1 VPSNPHPGD
10 ARSGYDAYAALRF
23 LDFRLFV
30 SGNFLGALS
39 RSILSVIVGYELYLR
54 TDSALALGLVGLVQ
68 IIPNVVLALPAGQY
82 VDRHDHQR
90 IAVVATSLNATAAA
104 ILALLSW
111 AHGPLWVIYACLFLI
126 GIGRVFN
133 SPTQGTLLAAV
144 VPARDYGNASAW
156 GSSVSQFASVL
167 GPVLGGF
174 AVAALGEEAP
184 VYAAT
189 AAMLFLAAILY
200 SRLHPRPIHK
210 STEPVT
216 RESLFAGFR
225 FIASTKVLLAAITL
239 DMVAVLL
246 GGATALLPIFA
257 EDVLHVG
264 ATGLGVMRASVA
276 IGAILMSFA
285 IAHKGEFRRAGI
297 TLLATVGGF
306 GLATILFGLSTWM
319 PLSLLAL
326 FLIGAFDSISVVIRT
341 TLELRF
347 TPDEMRG
354 RVGSIHYLFIG
365 MSNEFGEFESG
376 VAAAIF
382 GATTAVVLGGIGTL
396 LVVPAIALIW
406 PQVPRLREIVAPPEI
421 AALQTAAEVA
431 ENEAGTGSAREPNP
445 ATASSTTA
453 TPAS

>member
-1 VPSNPHPGD
+1 MSHSGSAHPGD
-10 ARSGYDAYAALRF
+10 ERHDAYAALRH

-30 SGNFLGALS
+30 SGNFLGSLS

-90 IAVVATSLNATAAA
+90 IAVSATSLNAAAAA

-111 AHGPLWVIYACLFLI
+111 LHGPLWIIYACLFLI

-133 SPTQGTLLAAV
+133 SPTQGTLLAVV
-144 VPARDYGNASAW
+144 VPAGEYGNASAW
-156 GSSVSQFASVL
+156 GTSVSQFASVL

-174 AVAALGEEAP
+174 AVAALGDEAP

-189 AAMLFLAAILY
+189 AAMLFTAAFLY
-200 SRLHPRPIHK
+200 GRLHPRPIHK
-210 STEPVT
+210 SKEPVT
-216 RESLFAGFR
+216 RDSLLAGFR
-225 FIASTKVLLAAITL
+225 FIADSKVLLAAITL

-257 EDVLHVG
+257 EDILHVG

-276 IGAILMSFA
+276 IGAILMSFVV
-285 IAHKGEFRRAGI
+285 AHKGEFRRAGV
-297 TLLATVGGF
+297 TLLATVAGF
-306 GLATILFGLSTWM
+306 GLATILFGLSSWM

-382 GATTAVVLGGIGTL
+382 GATGAVVLGGIGTL

-406 PQVPRLREIVAPPEI
+406 PQVPRLREIVA
-421 AALQTAAEVA
+421 LQASTVAAAEGVGD
-431 ENEAGTGSAREPNP
+431 EAGSGSAREPK
-445 ATASSTTA
+445 A
-453 TPAS
+453 TPAR

>member
-1 VPSNPHPGD
+1 MSSHPD
-10 ARSGYDAYAALRF
+10 HDAYAALRF
-23 LDFRLFV
+23 PDFRLLV
-30 SGNFLGALS
+30 SGNFLSSLS

-68 IIPNVVLALPAGQY
+68 IIPNVILALPAGEY

-90 IAVVATSLNATAAA
+90 IAVRAMSLNAVAAA

-111 AHGPLWVIYACLFLI
+111 MHGPLWVIYASLFLI

-144 VPARDYGNASAW
+144 VPADDYGNASAW

-189 AAMLFLAAILY
+189 AGMLAVAAFLY
-200 SRLHPRPIHK
+200 SRLHPRPVQK
-210 STEPVT
+210 SKEPVT
-216 RESLFAGFR
+216 RDSLLAGFR
-225 FIASTKVLLAAITL
+225 FIHRSKVLLAAITL

-264 ATGLGVMRASVA
+264 ATGLGIMRASVA
-276 IGAILMSFA
+276 VGAICASIA
-285 IAHKGEFRRAGI
+285 VAHKGEFRRAGM
-297 TLLATVGGF
+297 TLLATVAGF
-306 GLATILFGLSTWM
+306 GLATILFGLSSWM
-319 PLSLLAL
+319 PLSLLGL
-326 FLIGAFDSISVVIRT
+326 FLVGVFDSISVVIRT
-341 TLELRF
+341 TLELRY
-347 TPDEMRG
+347 TPDFMRG

-376 VAAAIF
+376 VMAAIF
-382 GATTAVVLGGIGTL
+382 GATGAVVLGGIGTL
-396 LVVPAIALIW
+396 LVVPIVALIW
-406 PQVPRLREIVAPPEI
+406 PQVPRLREIVTPPEV
-421 AALQTAAEVA
+421 VA
-431 ENEAGTGSAREPNP
+431 MQGDVAR
-445 ATASSTTA
+445 TASEAVGSPEA
-453 TPAS
+453 TPAR

>member
-1 VPSNPHPGD
+1 MPSAHAPGD
-10 ARSGYDAYAALRF
+10 ERHDAYAALRHR
-23 LDFRLFV
+23 DFRLFI
-30 SGNFLGALS
+30 SGNFLGSLS
-39 RSILSVIVGYELYLR
+39 RSILSIIVGYELYLR

-68 IIPNVVLALPAGQY
+68 IVPNVILALPAGQY

-90 IAVVATSLNATAAA
+90 IAVSATSLNAAAAA

-111 AHGPLWVIYACLFLI
+111 VHGPLWIIYAALFLI
-126 GIGRVFN
+126 GIGRVFT

-144 VPARDYGNASAW
+144 VPGSEYGNASAW
-156 GSSVSQFASVL
+156 GSSASQFASVL

-189 AAMLFLAAILY
+189 AAMLGVASFLY

-225 FIASTKVLLAAITL
+225 FIADTKVLLAAITL

-285 IAHKGEFRRAGI
+285 VAHKGEFRRAGV
-297 TLLATVGGF
+297 TLLATVAGF
-306 GLATILFGLSTWM
+306 GLATILFGLSSWM

-376 VAAAIF
+376 VVAALI
-382 GATTAVVLGGIGTL
+382 GATGAVVLGGIGTL
-396 LVVPAIALIW
+396 LVIPVIALIW
-406 PQVPRLREIVAPPEI
+406 PQVPRLREIVPPPEI
-421 AALQTAAEVA
+421 AALQAASDVIVG
-431 ENEAGTGSAREPNP
+431 EAGDGPARDPR
-445 ATASSTTA
+445 A
-453 TPAS
+453 TPAT

>member
-1 VPSNPHPGD
+1 MSRTSHPGHPGD
-10 ARSGYDAYAALRF
+10 DHPRHDAYAALRH

-68 IIPNVVLALPAGQY
+68 IIPNVILALPAGQY

-90 IAVVATSLNATAAA
+90 IAVAATSLNATAAA
-104 ILALLSW
+104 ILAVLSW

-144 VPARDYGNASAW
+144 VPSGEYGNASAW

-167 GPVLGGF
+167 GPVLGGL

-189 AAMLFLAAILY
+189 AAMLFVAALLY

-225 FIASTKVLLAAITL
+225 FIARTKVLLAAITL

-257 EDVLHVG
+257 EDILHVG
-264 ATGLGVMRASVA
+264 ATGLGVMRAAVA
-276 IGAILMSFA
+276 VGAILTSFA
-285 IAHKGEFRRAGI
+285 VAHKGEFRRAGV
-297 TLLATVGGF
+297 T
-306 GLATILFGLSTWM
+306 
-319 PLSLLAL
+319 
-326 FLIGAFDSISVVIRT
+326 
-341 TLELRF
+341 
-347 TPDEMRG
+347 
-354 RVGSIHYLFIG
+354 
-365 MSNEFGEFESG
+365 
-376 VAAAIF
+376 
-382 GATTAVVLGGIGTL
+382 
-396 LVVPAIALIW
+396 
-406 PQVPRLREIVAPPEI
+406 
-421 AALQTAAEVA
+421 
-431 ENEAGTGSAREPNP
+431 
-445 ATASSTTA
+445 
-453 TPAS
+453 